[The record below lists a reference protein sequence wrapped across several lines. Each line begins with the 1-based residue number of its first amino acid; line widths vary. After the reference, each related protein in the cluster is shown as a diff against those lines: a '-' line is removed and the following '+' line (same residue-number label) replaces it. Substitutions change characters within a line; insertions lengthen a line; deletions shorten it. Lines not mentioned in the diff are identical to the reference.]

1 MCYNIAAMKDYYKT
15 LEVSEKATKEEIKK
29 AFKKL
34 AKKYH
39 PDINKGDKKAEEK
52 FKEISEAYEVLG
64 REDERAKYDQARTGR
79 GSFKFEGFS
88 KEGPF
93 GDFFY
98 QSSGNMG
105 GSDLFEEILRSIGGF
120 GSRRKS
126 GSGSGSPFG
135 GFENIF
141 SRGSGQGH
149 GRSGSNA
156 TLKIPL
162 STALNGGKISVSGL
176 PGGSQTVDIPANSA
190 NGQTISVDTYQG
202 VFHLKLDIEDE
213 HPFKV
218 KGHNI
223 ETTISINLAQAILG
237 SKIKLR
243 SPRGEEFIVTIPA
256 GSQNGDVLRLRG
268 QGLGGDLLVKL
279 EATIPKNL
287 SESQKQAFIE
297 LARKMDWK
305 Y

>member
-1 MCYNIAAMKDYYKT
+1 MKDYYKA
-15 LEVSEKATKEEIKK
+15 LEVSETASKEEIKK

-39 PDINKGDKKAEEK
+39 PDINKGEKKAEEK

-64 REDERAKYDQARTGR
+64 REDARAKYDSARTGR

-98 QSSGNMG
+98 QSSGSSG
-105 GSDLFEEILRSIGGF
+105 GSDFFEEILKSFGGF
-120 GSRRKS
+120 GSKGGK
-126 GSGSGSPFG
+126 GSSSPFG
-135 GFENIF
+135 SFDHIF
-141 SRGSGQGH
+141 NRGSSKQSQK
-149 GRSGSNA
+149 SGSNA

-162 STALNGGKISVSGL
+162 STAVNGGKISVSGL
-176 PGGSQTVDIPANSA
+176 PGGSQTVDIPAGA
-190 NGQTISVDTYQG
+190 NQGQVISVDTYQG
-202 VFHLKLDIEDE
+202 VFHLKLEVEDE
-213 HPFKV
+213 HPFRV

-223 ETTISINLAQAILG
+223 ETTISINLAQAVLG

-243 SPRGEEFIVTIPA
+243 SPKGEEFIVTVPV
-256 GSQNGDVLRLRG
+256 GSQNGDILRLRG

-279 EATIPKNL
+279 ETTIPKHL
-287 SESQKQAFIE
+287 TEEQKQAFIE
-297 LARKMDWK
+297 LAAKMNWK